1 MHTEY
6 EGVHLWEWLQ
16 GKKKKWVQGQL
27 PEEEQIF
34 LEQYGIVWQS
44 FPEKWA
50 QAYEKVKQ
58 YYEEKG
64 TLFIPKY
71 NISKEEQSLKNW
83 LYRQRSK
90 YRRNQLTK
98 EQIQQLERIGMWW
111 GQSKGD

>member
-1 MHTEY
+1 M
-6 EGVHLWEWLQ
+6 GVAT
-16 GKKKKWVQGQL
+16 GK
-27 PEEEQIF
+27 EEKMGTGTAPGRGTDIF
-34 LEQYGIVWQS
+34 GTIWHCLAVFSG
-44 FPEKWA
+44 KWA
-50 QAYEKVKQ
+50 QAYEKAKQ